1 MNTIASKIS
10 TTSNELLKIDK
21 RIKELESQS
30 TQLAFQLQQEIISRQ
45 KLESNSLSHQSGFS
59 SQIQTLKE
67 GIEQLGQVVNDS
79 IDDFKKNILHETSEK
94 NAKIK
99 AYVDEKAKLFN
110 YYDKKVA
117 ENDFTKQN
125 FENEIK
131 NKLYTIESTVK
142 NSVQQLKDEITLNT
156 KKLERF
162 EQVIN
167 DNYSSL
173 KSEIDNL
180 SKEMMNIK
188 NDLICLNSFRNS
200 TIENFKAVQSDL
212 IHQDETMTNFVNRV
226 NCCLR
231 EFENKSKDY
240 ENNFLNQNETFTN
253 IKDEIYRH
261 IEIID
266 TKLNS
271 KMKELDGL
279 IYKQTTLQCS
289 EIDNFEKHML
299 NEQENFTQFIQSRFD
314 EQNASMKQLIDY
326 LGDDIR
332 MIKNKV
338 DMRQHH

>member
-10 TTSNELLKIDK
+10 TTSNELLKIEK

-30 TQLAFQLQQEIISRQ
+30 TQLAFQLQQEISSRQ
-45 KLESNSLSHQSGFS
+45 KLESSSLSHQSGFS

-79 IDDFKKNILHETSEK
+79 IDDFKKSILHETSEK

-99 AYVDEKAKLFN
+99 AYVDDKTKLFN

-117 ENDFTKQN
+117 ENDFAKQN

-131 NKLYTIESTVK
+131 NKLYAIESTVK
-142 NSVQQLKDEITLNT
+142 TSVQQIKDEMALTT
-156 KKLERF
+156 KRVERF
-162 EQVIN
+162 EKVVN

-173 KSEIDNL
+173 KSEMDSL
-180 SKEMMNIK
+180 SKEMSSIK
-188 NDLICLNSFRNS
+188 NELICLGSFRNS
-200 TIENFKAVQSDL
+200 TVENFKAVQSDL
-212 IHQDETMTNFVNRV
+212 IHQDETMTNFINRV

-231 EFENKSKDY
+231 EFEAKTKDY
-240 ENNFLNQNETFTN
+240 ENNFLNQNETLSN
-253 IKDEIYRH
+253 VKDEIYRH
-261 IEIID
+261 VEIID

-271 KMKELDGL
+271 KIKEIDGL

-299 NEQENFTQFIQSRFD
+299 NEQDNFTRFIQSRFD